1 MSSRFPTSRLPLSGL
16 SITKTR
22 KLRKAKRLLGGGDVV
37 VAEAVAAAEAVGA
50 AEAAEGV
57 AADRRR
63 LLTLRG
69 APTNSSQPPEC
80 IIEPGSTPRGL
91 FSFAALLSMVHSGC
105 REDGLHRAPVP
116 IVKNTI

>member
-1 MSSRFPTSRLPLSGL
+1 L

-50 AEAAEGV
+50 AEAAGAAEGV
-57 AADRRR
+57 AADCRR

-69 APTNSSQPPEC
+69 AHKFKP
-80 IIEPGSTPRGL
+80 
-91 FSFAALLSMVHSGC
+91 AAGVHY
-105 REDGLHRAPVP
+105 
-116 IVKNTI
+116 